1 MEKEDRTSKEVG
13 QDILTD
19 SRKMTII
26 NIALL
31 TLTGTD
37 FKPKIGK
44 MKAWGENEVEQA
56 FTKEVFDAIKE
67 CSRGTKIDAEFKRQL
82 KNTLYDRFNISKEM
96 QSEAQAKAQK
106 TAKQTSDYIKQQRE
120 KWAEQDREVAQ
131 KISEYREATQKIGG
145 QGSKTV
151 DITSRLAN
159 NSIDAE
165 RVEGLAEDEIKGHN
179 TIDIFQEQ
187 RTRNEYKSNLYK
199 PHLIATSNK
208 TKQERPLIKL
218 NKRKPEDIVDY
229 EYEYAGTQYMIRRT
243 GELLYKTF
251 VGVEDSISEYEITM
265 RREDKVLT
273 VRKFGYISV
282 PTMEYESY
290 RTEVFTT
297 LLGKNNME
305 DPELHSYIG
314 SLEEVKGPTREIQP
328 YKIEH
333 SAEEYTAVMILE
345 ELERQQARNER
356 LRGNKVSGEDK
367 VR

>member
-26 NIALL
+26 NIALI

-37 FKPKIGK
+37 FRPKIEK
-44 MKAWGENEVEQA
+44 IEAWGENEAEQA
-56 FTKEVFDAIKE
+56 FTKEVFDVIEE
-67 CSRGTKIDAEFKRQL
+67 CSRGAKIDAEFKRQL

-96 QSEAQAKAQK
+96 QSEAQVKAQQI
-106 TAKQTSDYIKQQRE
+106 AKETSDYIKQQRE
-120 KWAEQDREVAQ
+120 KWARQDRETAQ
-131 KISEYREATQKIGG
+131 KIGR
-145 QGSKTV
+145 QGSKIVGITPGLV
-151 DITSRLAN
+151 NNTTDERSVKEPQEDI
-159 NSIDAE
+159 IQ
-165 RVEGLAEDEIKGHN
+165 GHN

-187 RTRNEYKSNLYK
+187 SARNEYKSNLYK
-199 PHLIATSNK
+199 PGLIATSNK

-218 NKRKPEDIVDY
+218 NKRNPEDIVDY
-229 EYEYAGTQYMIRRT
+229 QYEYAGTQYTIRRT

-273 VRKFGYISV
+273 VRKFGHISV

-297 LLGKNNME
+297 LLGKNNIE

>member
-1 MEKEDRTSKEVG
+1 MKKEDRTSKELG

-26 NIALL
+26 NIALI

-37 FKPKIGK
+37 FRPKIEK
-44 MKAWGENEVEQA
+44 IEAWGENEAEQA
-56 FTKEVFDAIKE
+56 FTKEVFDVIEE
-67 CSRGTKIDAEFKRQL
+67 CSRGAKIDAEFKRQL

-96 QSEAQAKAQK
+96 QSEAQVKAQQI
-106 TAKQTSDYIKQQRE
+106 AKETSAYIKQQRE
-120 KWAEQDREVAQ
+120 KWAEQDRETA
-131 KISEYREATQKIGG
+131 QKIGG
-145 QGSKTV
+145 QDYKTV
-151 DITSRLAN
+151 DITSRLLN
-159 NSIDAE
+159 NSIEEE
-165 RVEGLAEDEIKGHN
+165 RVEEPQEDTIKGHN

-187 RTRNEYKSNLYK
+187 RARNEYKSNLYK
-199 PHLIATSNK
+199 PDLIATSNK

-265 RREDKVLT
+265 RREDRVLT
-273 VRKFGYISV
+273 VRKFGHISV